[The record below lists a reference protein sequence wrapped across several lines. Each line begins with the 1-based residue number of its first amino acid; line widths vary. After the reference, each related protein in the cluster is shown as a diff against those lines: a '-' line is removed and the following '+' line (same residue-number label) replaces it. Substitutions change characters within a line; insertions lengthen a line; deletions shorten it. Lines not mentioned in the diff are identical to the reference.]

1 MPVAPLS
8 FQKRLDEVNRQSC
21 SLRNSLSR
29 STEIMGS
36 EGRKFVVRHEHLT
49 FLESN
54 KAKLLACGAK
64 LDDLGASAS
73 GGIYILDT
81 EDRQEAESF
90 IADDPFTK
98 TGLFERVEISR
109 WRKAYFNFVNCLPR
123 PKDGTLIELES

>member
-1 MPVAPLS
+1 MPYLIITYDKPDHGL
-8 FQKRLDEVNRQSC
+8 LRQQT
-21 SLRNSLSR
+21 RP
-29 STEIMGS
+29 
-36 EGRKFVVRHEHLT
+36 EHLK

-81 EDRQEAESF
+81 EDRQEEESF

-98 TGLFERVEISR
+98 AGLFERVEISR
-109 WRKAYFNFVNCLPR
+109 HIWGKSGAEEARGLRDRPR
-123 PKDGTLIELES
+123 TFRSG

>member
-1 MPVAPLS
+1 MPYLIVTYDKPDYG
-8 FQKRLDEVNRQSC
+8 RLRQQT
-21 SLRNSLSR
+21 RP
-29 STEIMGS
+29 
-36 EGRKFVVRHEHLT
+36 EHLT

-98 TGLFERVEISR
+98 AGLFERVEISR

>member
-1 MPVAPLS
+1 MVTYDKPDHGHL
-8 FQKRLDEVNRQSC
+8 RQQT
-21 SLRNSLSR
+21 RP
-29 STEIMGS
+29 
-36 EGRKFVVRHEHLT
+36 EHLT

-81 EDRQEAESF
+81 EDRQEAESL

-98 TGLFERVEISR
+98 AACSSASRSRVGVRPISISSTVFP
-109 WRKAYFNFVNCLPR
+109 A
-123 PKDGTLIELES
+123 PKTAP